1 MKTSFRRPREFIL
14 SSLYAHGEVI
24 SGQWYYRIFFNTPVE
39 GYDLIQ
45 RSLVRFD
52 PSVSDQQEQ
61 QACFRHVPDLDPP
74 LFLEASGSD
83 SSHK

>member
-1 MKTSFRRPREFIL
+1 MRLPFRRPGNTLL
-14 SSLYAHGEVI
+14 SALYAHGQVI
-24 SGQWYYRIFFNTPVE
+24 SGLWHYRIFFNTPIE

-52 PSVSDQQEQ
+52 PSTSDQQEQ

-74 LFLEASGSD
+74 LFSEASDPD
-83 SSHK
+83 SPPK